1 MLPILYFHCSSSIPL
16 PGAWILAVHI
26 NAIRVRALTI
36 GEIGGVK
43 IVIILFNRD
52 WGDRQRRVANRG
64 GRQGGVAVD
73 GSAAP
78 DFGRNLEGGLIVGTL
93 KGVVFAG
100 AEFVN
105 DITVL
110 LLKTAELLDKLVLVE
125 IELEFALDLI
135 IKRRRVVVVLSGAVG
150 PAALRR
156 VVEEPL
162 QQLDFV
168 LVGPEALEELAG
180 LVGLRR
186 FLGDDELRLI
196 LLLFLLPEVGIGD
209 AGQGDGHQGGGIGRR
224 RAIDGGDGDRRRGIV
239 FVVVE
244 ALFVIVVVEEVL
256 VFVEDV
262 SGDGG
267 VGGVI
272 GGGHGIDWFGN

>member
-73 GSAAP
+73 GSVAP

-196 LLLFLLPEVGIGD
+196 LLLFLLPKVGIGD
-209 AGQGDGHQGGGIGRR
+209 
-224 RAIDGGDGDRRRGIV
+224 
-239 FVVVE
+239 
-244 ALFVIVVVEEVL
+244 
-256 VFVEDV
+256 
-262 SGDGG
+262 SG
-267 VGGVI
+267 
-272 GGGHGIDWFGN
+272 